1 MIYRQQFY
9 FFFSNSNPHYR
20 CSHRY
25 FIASLLTILPVIV
38 IVAVVVLVVLLIKPK
53 RTITQGK
60 VMRDSTTKESTKRN
74 PNKNLLMRSF

>member
-1 MIYRQQFY
+1 MIYRQQIY
-9 FFFSNSNPHYR
+9 FFLSNSNSHYR

-38 IVAVVVLVVLLIKPK
+38 IVAVVLVVLLIKPK

>member
-1 MIYRQQFY
+1 
-9 FFFSNSNPHYR
+9 
-20 CSHRY
+20 
-25 FIASLLTILPVIV
+25 V

>member
-9 FFFSNSNPHYR
+9 FFLSNSNPHYR

-25 FIASLLTILPVIV
+25 FIASLLAILPVIV
-38 IVAVVVLVVLLIKPK
+38 IVAVVLVVLLIKPK

-74 PNKNLLMRSF
+74 PNKNLLMKNF